1 MKILF
6 VEDDRML
13 GEATTSY
20 LKQDG
25 YVVEWVQSGETAIQA
40 LKFEMVDLILLDLGL
55 PQKSGQEVLAYIK
68 QNKIKAPVIVLT
80 AQDEVDQKIKTL
92 DLGADDYITKPYNL
106 EEISARIRAIQRRQ
120 FDREDN
126 AIAIGPVKLDFAAHK
141 VFVGDEEVRLS
152 RREFSLFRKLMEQYD
167 KVVAREVLI
176 QTLYSWDDE
185 IDSNTIEVHI
195 HHLRKKFQGHL
206 QIKTVRGVGYR
217 LEII

>member
-25 YVVEWVQSGETAIQA
+25 YVVEWVKTGETALQA
-40 LKFEMVDLILLDLGL
+40 LKFEIIDLILLDLGL
-55 PQKSGQEVLAYIK
+55 PEKSGHEILEYIK
-68 QNKIKAPVIVLT
+68 KNKIKAPVIVLT
-80 AQDEVDQKIKTL
+80 AQDEIDQKIKTL

-120 FDREDN
+120 YDREDN
-126 AIAIGPVKLDFAAHK
+126 VISVGNVTLDFAAHK
-141 VFVGDEEVRLS
+141 VFIDKVEVRLS
-152 RREFSLFRKLMEQYD
+152 RREFSLFRKLMEQFD
-167 KVVAREVLI
+167 KVVAREILI

-206 QIKTVRGVGYR
+206 QIKTIRGVGYR
-217 LEII
+217 LEQA